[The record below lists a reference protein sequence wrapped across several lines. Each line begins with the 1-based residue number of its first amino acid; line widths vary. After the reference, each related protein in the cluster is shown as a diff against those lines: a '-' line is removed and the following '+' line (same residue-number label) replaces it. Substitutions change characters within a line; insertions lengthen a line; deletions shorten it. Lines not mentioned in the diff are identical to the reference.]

1 MLLQNDCLN
10 SKNSTL
16 DLRYSCHTLAARSCS
31 LGFKMLLEM
40 QFLKPFGILVLLVTY
55 AFLRPGVLPWLIL
68 IASIVLG
75 LNFVYR
81 QAPRITIKRE
91 LENSRTFQ
99 GSSVNVSLKLEINAP
114 LPVLMTISEVVPR
127 TLIPDQPAAITGL
140 FWGISQHE
148 LKYSITPNARGGF
161 VWTGLEQNW
170 SDPLGLFIKD
180 ARIPNPTS
188 EFELLVYPGFHA
200 LELPDLAR
208 PLLSD
213 GPPSRT
219 WGLEDE
225 STFAGVREYAPGDPQ
240 RRVHWKQTARHGM
253 TDGRYNQLI
262 VRELERVAAT
272 GVHIHLD
279 LDATGRNGAM
289 FLESATRLASSILR
303 EAFEAGLRVSVS
315 SLTGRTEASGSFAAL
330 ERALAYLA
338 LVQLEPQGSQ
348 VVPEPSPG
356 ANLVIITM
364 NAPTTLIEG
373 AIRARARAARV
384 LVLALSEGYYLEPG
398 ESPRP
403 LFYSMP
409 DALKD
414 LEARAGVLEA
424 AGVKVFVLRG
434 DESVLKLA
442 LR

>member
-1 MLLQNDCLN
+1 MRFLGIFGV
-10 SKNSTL
+10 
-16 DLRYSCHTLAARSCS
+16 LALIVA
-31 LGFKMLLEM
+31 
-40 QFLKPFGILVLLVTY
+40 Y
-55 AFLRPGVLPWLIL
+55 AFLRPGVLPWLVL
-68 IASIVLG
+68 IALIVLG
-75 LNFVYR
+75 LNLAYKN
-81 QAPRITIKRE
+81 APRILIRRE
-91 LENSRTFQ
+91 LESRRTFQ
-99 GSSVNVSLKLEINAP
+99 GSSVKVSIKLEIHAP
-114 LPVLMTISEVVPR
+114 LPVLMTLSEVVPR

-140 FWGISQHE
+140 FWGVSHHE
-148 LKYSITPNARGGF
+148 LTYSITPNARGGF
-161 VWTGLEQNW
+161 IWSGLEQNW

-180 ARIPNPTS
+180 TRIPNPSS
-188 EFELLVYPGFHA
+188 EFELLVYPGSHA
-200 LELPDLAR
+200 LELPNLAR

-213 GPPSRT
+213 GPPSRA

-240 RRVHWKQTARHGM
+240 RRVHWKQTARQGM
-253 TDGRYNQLI
+253 TDGRFNQLI

-272 GVHIHLD
+272 GVHVHLD

-289 FLESATRLASSILR
+289 FLESATRLAASILR
-303 EAFEAGLRVSVS
+303 EAFDAGLRVSVS
-315 SLTGRTEASGSFAAL
+315 SLIGRTEAGGSFAAL

-338 LVQLEPQGSQ
+338 LVQLEPNGSQ
-348 VVPEPSPG
+348 LVPEASPG
-356 ANLVIITM
+356 ANLVVITM

-403 LFYSMP
+403 LFYSLP

-414 LEARAGVLEA
+414 LEDRAGVLEA
-424 AGVKVFVLRG
+424 AGVKVFILRG

>member
-1 MLLQNDCLN
+1 MRFFPVVLGL
-10 SKNSTL
+10 TL
-16 DLRYSCHTLAARSCS
+16 
-31 LGFKMLLEM
+31 
-40 QFLKPFGILVLLVTY
+40 LVLY
-55 AFLRPGVLPWLIL
+55 ALLRPGVWTWLVFIAL
-68 IASIVLG
+68 IVAGLSFAYRRAPQVSIER
-75 LNFVYR
+75 N
-81 QAPRITIKRE
+81 
-91 LENSRTFQ
+91 LESRRTFQ
-99 GSSVNVSLKLEINAP
+99 GSSLNVSLRLEVFAP
-114 LPVLMTISEVVPR
+114 LPVLMTVVEIVPR
-127 TLIPDQPAAITGL
+127 TLIPDRPAAITGL
-140 FWGISQHE
+140 FWGHSSHE
-148 LKYSITPNARGGF
+148 LEYRVVPNARGGF
-161 VWTGLEQNW
+161 IWNATELNW

-180 ARIPNPTS
+180 TKISNPQT
-188 EFELLVYPGFHA
+188 EFELLVYPGSHA

-225 STFAGVREYAPGDPQ
+225 STFAGVREYAPGDSQ

-253 TDGRYNQLI
+253 SGGRYNQLL

-272 GVHIHLD
+272 GVHVHLD

-303 EAFEAGLRVSVS
+303 EAFDAGLRVSVS
-315 SLTGRTEASGSFAAL
+315 SLTGRTEAGSSFAAL

-338 LVQLEPQGSQ
+338 LVQLEPEGSQ
-348 VVPEPSPG
+348 GIPEVSPG
-356 ANLVIITM
+356 ANLVLVSM
-364 NAPTTLIEG
+364 NAPTSLIEG

-403 LFYSMP
+403 LFYGMTE
-409 DALKD
+409 ALKD

-424 AGVKVFVLRG
+424 AGVKVFILRG